1 VKKRIP
7 HFRDMSIG
15 TKLLFGVL
23 FMSLSILISNMI
35 LYQQVNSLIYRLNQV
50 YASNVDLTELSDSL
64 NEVQEYLYRYLEVRD
79 YDSLSSYYRAA
90 GNYRALFEEFPT
102 QVSNNPVRV
111 REKNIRSMS
120 ENYLAIADEAVTAK
134 RGMNIERYKEL
145 YQEAGRL
152 YSFIRTDLSALNEQ
166 QFENNSAS
174 YQTLQRALR
183 YMETSSLVVLAI
195 VILASVMV
203 MIRVTQDLVYPLQN
217 LAQTAR
223 LVAEGDFDRKA
234 QEVDA
239 QDEIGVVTRAFNR
252 MIDSIN
258 SYIVRIRESAEKEQE
273 MKERELMMQN
283 HLKEAQLK
291 FLQAQINP
299 HFLFNSL
306 NAGVQ
311 LAEMEDDEKTAV
323 FLGRMAD
330 FFRYNVKKGAEDATV
345 REELA
350 TVENYIYILNV
361 RFAGEIDF
369 ASEADK
375 EALDFRMPSMILQPL
390 VENAVNHG
398 IRSMESGGQI
408 RLTIQSLPE
417 EIRISVKDNGAGMTK
432 EQIDSLLEAGQKI
445 HEEDSTGIGL
455 DNVISRLSI
464 YYESAQPVEI
474 CSGGPGQGTE
484 VILHLPKTDAGTN
497 AADEKYVQ
505 TVQQE
510 EESDVSDSDRG

>member
-1 VKKRIP
+1 MKKPLSGKIP
-7 HFRDMSIG
+7 HFRDISIG
-15 TKLLFGVL
+15 TKLLFATL
-23 FMSLSILISNMI
+23 FMALSILFSNI
-35 LYQQVNSLIYRLNQV
+35 IIYRQVNSLLTRLNQV
-50 YASNVDLTELSDSL
+50 YSSNVDLTELSDSL
-64 NEVQEYLYRYLEVRD
+64 DEVQEYLYRYLEVRD

-90 GNYRALFEEFPT
+90 GEYRELFEEFPT
-102 QVSNNPVRV
+102 QVSNNPIRV

-120 ENYLAIADEAVTAK
+120 EKFLSIADDAVTAK
-134 RGMNIERYKEL
+134 RGMNIERYKDL
-145 YQEAGRL
+145 YQDAMRL
-152 YSFIRTDLSALNEQ
+152 YNFIGDDLSVLNEQ

-174 YQTLQRALR
+174 YLTLQRAVR
-183 YMETSSLVVLAI
+183 YMEVTSLIVLAV
-195 VILASVMV
+195 VILISLMV
-203 MIRVTQDLVYPLQN
+203 MIRVTQDLVQPLQD

-223 LVAEGDFDRKA
+223 LVGEGDFARKA
-234 QEVDA
+234 EEVDS

-252 MIDSIN
+252 MIDSLG

-323 FLGRMAD
+323 FLSRMAD

-345 REELA
+345 REELE

-369 ASEADK
+369 AAQTDE

-390 VENAVNHG
+390 VENAVTHG
-398 IRSMESGGQI
+398 IRSMDSGGQI
-408 RLTIQSLPE
+408 RLTIRSLPE
-417 EIRISVKDNGAGMTK
+417 EIRIDVTDNGAGMSR
-432 EQIDSLLEAGQKI
+432 EQIEALLEAGRTV

-464 YYESAQPVEI
+464 YYETENPVEI
-474 CSGGPGQGTE
+474 RSDGPGKGTE
-484 VILHLPKTDAGTN
+484 VTLHLPKKTQAEGIT
-497 AADEKYVQ
+497 ES
-505 TVQQE
+505 TESGE
-510 EESDVSDSDRG
+510 EQDVSDSDCG